1 MCKKK
6 NRMIAAAA
14 ALICAFG
21 MTSCGVVELLEE
33 EKETTTTLFTTTT
46 AVPKRES
53 VHTTKTGVYDL
64 GEVDDDDEDYSGY
77 TTTTTLGTQTLE
89 NDFSDPNEEIDYEM
103 RATQK
108 TEAKTFY
115 TIPEHNGT
123 TAPPVTV
130 EGEQVTDASQE
141 IDAFAETVTA
151 SEKKTE
157 TTTTALNPDT
167 LFALQSEDR
176 YSGDK
181 SYKVTSDTTY
191 LNLRYGPSKK
201 YSIILQIPD
210 GSQIYGKGEVT
221 GFDGNRWVYTSY
233 NGSEGWVMRELLTAN

>member
-6 NRMIAAAA
+6 NRIIAAVG
-14 ALICAFG
+14 ALICALG
-21 MTSCGVVELLEE
+21 MTSCGVVELLDE
-33 EKETTTTLFTTTT
+33 EKETTATLFTTTT
-46 AVPKRES
+46 AAKSRES
-53 VHTTKTGVYDL
+53 VHTTKTGVFDF
-64 GEVDDDDEDYSGY
+64 GEIDDDDEDYSGY
-77 TTTTTLGTQTLE
+77 TTTTTLGTETLE

-130 EGEQVTDASQE
+130 EGEQTTDVSQDTE
-141 IDAFAETVTA
+141 SVGETVTVLN
-151 SEKKTE
+151 KKTE
-157 TTTTALNPDT
+157 TTTTALKPDT
-167 LFALQSEDR
+167 LFSLQSEDR
-176 YSGDK
+176 YSADK

-201 YSIILQIPD
+201 YNIILQIPD

-221 GFDGNRWVYTSY
+221 GPDGNRWVYTSY
-233 NGSEGWVMRELLTAN
+233 NGGEGWVMRELLS

>member
-1 MCKKK
+1 MCKKR
-6 NRMIAAAA
+6 NRTIAAIA

-46 AVPKRES
+46 TAREREN
-53 VHTTKTGVYDL
+53 VHTTKTAVYDI
-64 GEVDDDDEDYSGY
+64 GEVDDDDEDYNGY
-77 TTTTTLGTQTLE
+77 DTSTTTTAAHTLE
-89 NDFSDPNEEIDYEM
+89 NDFSDPNDEIDYEM

-108 TEAKTFY
+108 TEAKTYY

-123 TAPPVTV
+123 TASPVTV
-130 EGEQVTDASQE
+130 SGEQTITEPSLPAN
-141 IDAFAETVTA
+141 AETVTA

-157 TTTTALNPDT
+157 TTTTTALKPDT
-167 LFALQSEDR
+167 LFSLQSEYR

-191 LNLRYGPSKK
+191 LNLRYGPSKQ
-201 YSIILQIPD
+201 YNIILQIPD

-221 GFDGNRWVYTSY
+221 GPDGNRWVYTSY
-233 NGSEGWVMRELLTAN
+233 NGSEGWVMRELLS

>member
-6 NRMIAAAA
+6 NRIIAAVG
-14 ALICAFG
+14 ALICALG

-46 AVPKRES
+46 TVHKRES
-53 VHTTKTGVYDL
+53 VHTTKTGVYDH

-77 TTTTTLGTQTLE
+77 TTTTTLGTETLE
-89 NDFSDPNEEIDYEM
+89 NDFSDPNEEVDYEM

-123 TAPPVTV
+123 TASPVTV
-130 EGEQVTDASQE
+130 SGEQTTTEPSLPAN
-141 IDAFAETVTA
+141 AETVTA
-151 SEKKTE
+151 SDKKTKT
-157 TTTTALNPDT
+157 TTTTALKPDT
-167 LFALQSEDR
+167 LFSLQSENR

-181 SYKVTSDTTY
+181 SYRVTSDTTY
-191 LNLRYGPSKK
+191 LNLRFGPSKQ
-201 YSIILQIPD
+201 YNIILQIPD

-221 GFDGNRWVYTSY
+221 GPDGNRWVYTSY
-233 NGSEGWVMRELLTAN
+233 NGSEGWVMRELLS